1 MLANAKIKLLM
12 SGKGKMSRKFIS
24 IVTVVVVIFLVVG
37 FWVKVNASNNVNT
50 VKEKI
55 NIIEDS
61 SNSRIEVDHE
71 YVSN

>member
-1 MLANAKIKLLM
+1 
-12 SGKGKMSRKFIS
+12 MSRKFIL

-61 SNSRIEVDHE
+61 SNRRIEVDHE

>member
-1 MLANAKIKLLM
+1 
-12 SGKGKMSRKFIS
+12 MSRKFIL

>member
-1 MLANAKIKLLM
+1 
-12 SGKGKMSRKFIS
+12 MSRKFIL

-37 FWVKVNASNNVNT
+37 FW
-50 VKEKI
+50 EKI

>member
-1 MLANAKIKLLM
+1 
-12 SGKGKMSRKFIS
+12 MSRKFIL
-24 IVTVVVVIFLVVG
+24 ILTVVVVIFLVVG

>member
-1 MLANAKIKLLM
+1 M
-12 SGKGKMSRKFIS
+12 SGKGKMSRKFIL

>member
-1 MLANAKIKLLM
+1 
-12 SGKGKMSRKFIS
+12 MSRKFIL

-50 VKEKI
+50 GKEKI

>member
-1 MLANAKIKLLM
+1 
-12 SGKGKMSRKFIS
+12 MSRKCIL

>member
-1 MLANAKIKLLM
+1 
-12 SGKGKMSRKFIS
+12 MSRKFIS

>member
-1 MLANAKIKLLM
+1 
-12 SGKGKMSRKFIS
+12 MSRKFIL

-37 FWVKVNASNNVNT
+37 LWVKDNASNNVNT

>member
-1 MLANAKIKLLM
+1 
-12 SGKGKMSRKFIS
+12 MSRKFIL

-37 FWVKVNASNNVNT
+37 VWVKVNASNNVNT